1 MTRISSLTAAI
12 ALSGVLLTAPAA
24 QADKKSDSLRIA
36 FHDPISMIDII
47 YDPKPE
53 TQFTSNLVFD
63 TLLYFDDWKQEF
75 KPLLAESWKRIDAK
89 TWEFKLRQD
98 VKFHDGSAFDAD
110 DVVYTINWVANP
122 KVRFRIK
129 SRFLWIAGAD
139 KIDQYTVRV
148 RTKRPAAGG
157 LMRLAKSTPIFPSD
171 VHGALKR
178 KSAFGKKPVGTG
190 PYRATQVDPN
200 KGIVVVRNAAYRHGG
215 DAKPAG
221 RIERIEIR
229 HIPDVQT
236 QIAELLTGRLD
247 MVHGVPK
254 DQTDALTAD
263 PRFEVTY
270 SPGLFIYYISIDAA
284 GRSGKAELR
293 NIKVRKAIMHA
304 VNRTAIRENL
314 IPGGAKAPVADAL
327 CFRFQRGCDFTT
339 KPPAFDPAA
348 AKKLLAEAGLANG
361 FPVVL
366 TSTAPREIVEAIA
379 GNLRAVGIEASVDKL
394 TFGAYR
400 KKQRAGKIQ
409 ILVNPWSSG
418 GLADVEST
426 VGFFFAK
433 SARNST
439 GDPELT
445 RLARGVSSSF
455 DEAKRRAIS
464 RTLFDRVNQQHYI
477 MPVTA
482 RPTAFLHAKGLEIKT
497 GALDTFGAYGFRMR
511 WK

>member
-1 MTRISSLTAAI
+1 MLRSNLWTTAL
-12 ALSGVLLTAPAA
+12 ALSGALLATSAA
-24 QADKKSDSLRIA
+24 QADKKNDSLRVA

-75 KPLLAESWKRIDAK
+75 KPLLAKSWKRIDAK
-89 TWEFKLRQD
+89 TLEFKLRED

-110 DVVYTINWVANP
+110 DVVYTINWVADR

-129 SRFLWIAGAD
+129 SRFLWLAGAD
-139 KIDQYTVRV
+139 KIDKYTVRI

-157 LMRLAKSTPIFPSD
+157 LMRLAKSTPMFPSD
-171 VHGALKR
+171 VHAALKR

-200 KGIVVVRNAAYRHGG
+200 KGIVLVRNAAYRHGG
-215 DAKPAG
+215 TVKPAG
-221 RIERIEIR
+221 TIGRITVR
-229 HIPDVQT
+229 HIPDLQT

-247 MVHGVPK
+247 LVHNVPK
-254 DQTDALTAD
+254 DQIDAMTAD

-270 SPGLFIYYISIDAA
+270 SPGLFIYYISLDAA
-284 GRSGKAELR
+284 GRSGKAELQ

-304 VNRTAIRENL
+304 IDRTSIRENL
-314 IPGGAKAPVADAL
+314 IPGGAKAPVTDAL
-327 CFRFQRGCDFTT
+327 CFKFQRGCAFST
-339 KPPAFDPAA
+339 KPPAFDRVA
-348 AKKLLAEAGLANG
+348 AKKLLAEAGHAGG
-361 FPVVL
+361 FSVVL
-366 TSTAPREIVEAIA
+366 TSTAPRVIVEAIA
-379 GNLRAVGIEASVDKL
+379 GNLRAVGIKASVDKL

-400 KKQRAGKIQ
+400 KKQRSGKVQ

-426 VGFFFAK
+426 VGFFFSK
-433 SARNST
+433 SARNYT

-445 RLARGVSSSF
+445 KLAKGSSSAF
-455 DEAKRRAIS
+455 NDEKRRALS
-464 RTLFDRVNQQHYI
+464 RKLFDRVNQQHYI
-477 MPVTA
+477 MPITA
-482 RPTAFLHAKGLEIKT
+482 RPTAYLHAKGLEITT

>member
-1 MTRISSLTAAI
+1 MSRRTSWTAAI
-12 ALSGVLLTAPAA
+12 ALSGALMAA
-24 QADKKSDSLRIA
+24 QGALADKKGDSLRVA

-47 YDPKPE
+47 FDPKPE

-63 TLLYFDDWKQEF
+63 TLLYFDDWKHEF
-75 KPLLAESWKRIDAK
+75 KPLLAKSWKRIDAK
-89 TWEFKLRQD
+89 TLEFKLRED

-110 DVVYTINWVANP
+110 DVVYTINWVADK

-139 KIDQYTVRV
+139 KIDKYTVRV
-148 RTKRPAAGG
+148 RTKRPYAAG

-178 KSAFGKKPVGTG
+178 KSAFGKNPVGTG
-190 PYRATQVDPN
+190 PYKATQVDPN
-200 KGIVVVRNAAYRHGG
+200 KGIVLVKNPDYRHGG
-215 DAKPAG
+215 TVKPAG
-221 RIERIEIR
+221 TIGRITVR

-236 QIAELLTGRLD
+236 QIAELLTDRLD
-247 MVHGVPK
+247 LVHNVPK
-254 DQTDALTAD
+254 DQIDAMTAD

-270 SPGLFIYYISIDAA
+270 SPGLFIYYISLDAA
-284 GRSGKAELR
+284 GRSGRAELQ

-304 VNRTAIRENL
+304 VNRPAIRKNL
-314 IPGGAKAPVADAL
+314 IPGGANAPDVDAL
-327 CFRFQRGCDFTT
+327 CFRFQRGCGYST
-339 KPPAFDPAA
+339 KPPAYDPGA
-348 AKKLLAEAGLANG
+348 AKKLLAEAGVAGG

-379 GNLRAVGIEASVDKL
+379 GNLRAVGIKASVDKL

-400 KKQRAGKIQ
+400 KKQRSGKIQ

-418 GLADVEST
+418 GLADIGST
-426 VGFFFAK
+426 AGFFFAK
-433 SARNST
+433 SARNYT

-445 RLARGVSSSF
+445 KLVRGSSATF
-455 DEAKRRAIS
+455 DDKKRRAIS
-464 RTLFDRVNQQHYI
+464 AKLFDRVNQQHYI
-477 MPVTA
+477 MPISA
-482 RPTAFLHAKGLEIKT
+482 RPTAYLHAKGLEIKT